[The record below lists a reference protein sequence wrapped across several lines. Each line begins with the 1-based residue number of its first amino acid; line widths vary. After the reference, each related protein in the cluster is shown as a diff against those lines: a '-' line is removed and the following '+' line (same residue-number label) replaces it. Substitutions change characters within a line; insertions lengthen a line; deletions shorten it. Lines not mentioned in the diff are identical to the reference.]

1 MRKTKIAETCIVKL
15 MWSRIPG
22 ISKKEYVSS
31 RRENNHGQPPIAIVP
46 QGLNN
51 SATHLDTGRSVPAA
65 TGACGISSCAMAVD
79 NPDTDDSRG
88 QEEDGS
94 QEGESDVSLELG
106 ALGLSG
112 NAVPIPDATAVHR
125 TNVLESMSVS
135 FGLDVKSE
143 TEAYVDEQ
151 SKRNNVQDE
160 EDKIGGPVEEAGGEW
175 EEEDEREENAQGSH
189 DLRINES
196 LLRPS

>member
-1 MRKTKIAETCIVKL
+1 
-15 MWSRIPG
+15 
-22 ISKKEYVSS
+22 
-31 RRENNHGQPPIAIVP
+31 
-46 QGLNN
+46 
-51 SATHLDTGRSVPAA
+51 
-65 TGACGISSCAMAVD
+65 MAVD